1 MRFPHGNGQERHAHL
16 VIGRPGLREHEGFL
30 EIQVVDIAILR
41 RDAGAIGDVD
51 PIAMRFDR
59 RVAGQVGAL
68 ANVQPF
74 ADLRK
79 SPDLVLLLA
88 VGKDRVLDKFEC
100 GSIGCSVDVDPHAAR
115 RTVVMILEL
124 SCGGQMTAEESR
136 QGTRFFLR
144 ERGRSDK
151 RYN

>member
-1 MRFPHGNGQERHAHL
+1 MRFPHRNGQERHAHL

-51 PIAMRFDR
+51 PIVMRFDR
-59 RVAGQVGAL
+59 RVAWSGRRA
-68 ANVQPF
+68 AQPF

-100 GSIGCSVDVDPHAAR
+100 GSIGCAVDVYPHAAR
-115 RTVVMILEL
+115 RTVLMILEM